1 MTNEPEYNPAT
12 YHLDNAAECL
22 SIYYWTG
29 DTFHVNRAR
38 GYLQM
43 AFQDTLTKEQLDIVA
58 PYTGDDQ

>member
-1 MTNEPEYNPAT
+1 MTEPKYNPAT
-12 YHLDNAAECL
+12 YHLENAAKSFE
-22 SIYYWTG
+22 IYYWTG
-29 DTFHVNRAR
+29 DTFHVDRAL

>member
-1 MTNEPEYNPAT
+1 MTNEPKYNPAT

-22 SIYYWTG
+22 AIYYWTG
-29 DTFHVNRAR
+29 EKFHVERAR

-58 PYTGDDQ
+58 PYQGDDQ